1 MNYSETINW
10 LYSQLPFY
18 QNDGHKA
25 YKKDISNIIR
35 FCNKFGHHY
44 QDFNSIHVGG
54 TNGKGSV
61 SHMLS
66 SILQTAGYQ
75 VGLFTSP
82 HIYDFRERIK
92 LNGANITSDF
102 VVQFVQKYKIFFI
115 KHKMSFFEM
124 SVLMAFSYF
133 SFNKVDVA
141 IIEVGLG
148 GRLDSTNIIDPKL
161 SIITNVSL
169 DHMNILGNSIELIA
183 KEKAGIIKPGRP
195 ILIKSGT
202 SYKHIF
208 ENEAS
213 RLGSPLYYFSDYNL
227 SSDLKGQYQLDNI
240 NASVSAIKILN
251 YDIKQIDI
259 YSGLNNVVKNTGLL
273 ARWQIVSIDPL
284 IICDIAH
291 NMVAI
296 NSIMNQLSN
305 FSQNKHIILG
315 FANDKNINQIISILP
330 QQHNYYIC
338 GSSNSRIINPE
349 LIKTNLNERG
359 LVYKT
364 FPSSSEAL
372 SFITSNHSKNV
383 MIIITGSTFIVSDAL
398 KYLR

>member
-44 QDFNSIHVGG
+44 QGFNSIHVGG

-124 SVLMAFSYF
+124 SV
-133 SFNKVDVA
+133 
-141 IIEVGLG
+141 I
-148 GRLDSTNIIDPKL
+148 
-161 SIITNVSL
+161 
-169 DHMNILGNSIELIA
+169 
-183 KEKAGIIKPGRP
+183 
-195 ILIKSGT
+195 
-202 SYKHIF
+202 
-208 ENEAS
+208 
-213 RLGSPLYYFSDYNL
+213 
-227 SSDLKGQYQLDNI
+227 
-240 NASVSAIKILN
+240 
-251 YDIKQIDI
+251 
-259 YSGLNNVVKNTGLL
+259 
-273 ARWQIVSIDPL
+273 
-284 IICDIAH
+284 
-291 NMVAI
+291 MV
-296 NSIMNQLSN
+296 L
-305 FSQNKHIILG
+305 
-315 FANDKNINQIISILP
+315 
-330 QQHNYYIC
+330 
-338 GSSNSRIINPE
+338 
-349 LIKTNLNERG
+349 
-359 LVYKT
+359 
-364 FPSSSEAL
+364 
-372 SFITSNHSKNV
+372 
-383 MIIITGSTFIVSDAL
+383 
-398 KYLR
+398 